1 MDEKSNEI
9 PAVQELLKK
18 LDIEGCLV
26 VADALNCQKETAESI
41 VSGKGDYLLAA
52 KGNQPSL
59 EQEISDYVQDETPER
74 GWTAQSKRENR
85 DRIETRTA
93 YTVSDISWLFGK
105 EKWKNL
111 ACIGAIRT
119 EVEKNG
125 EKTDEWHYYISSR
138 KLSAEELLHHARME
152 WTVETMHWILDVH
165 YGEDFCRIENK
176 TIQQNLNML
185 RKFTISLIKQHK
197 NRTGSKRAMSK
208 IMLIDGLAVAERGGI
223 IPAEASNTRCGI
235 CTMRA
240 TTQWALGCSIRIRRD
255 GPTITLKKNVQ
266 GDVIGVYQKEGDG
279 NSATHILAA
288 RYSYDPYGNPT
299 SMTNGA
305 GTAVSQT
312 SNTIAA
318 INPFRYRGYRYDGGY
333 GAVLFAEPVL

>member
-1 MDEKSNEI
+1 M
-9 PAVQELLKK
+9 
-18 LDIEGCLV
+18 

-59 EQEISDYVQDETPER
+59 EQEISDYVQDETLRKGMDSAVKKE
-74 GWTAQSKRENR
+74 KNR

-138 KLSAEELLHHARME
+138 KLSAEELLRHARME

-208 IMLIDGLAVAERGGI
+208 IMLDCLLDY
-223 IPAEASNTRCGI
+223 NHLC
-235 CTMRA
+235 
-240 TTQWALGCSIRIRRD
+240 
-255 GPTITLKKNVQ
+255 
-266 GDVIGVYQKEGDG
+266 DVLE
-279 NSATHILAA
+279 N
-288 RYSYDPYGNPT
+288 
-299 SMTNGA
+299 
-305 GTAVSQT
+305 
-312 SNTIAA
+312 
-318 INPFRYRGYRYDGGY
+318 
-333 GAVLFAEPVL
+333 